1 MTLSQMLPRSPAR
14 VLAVVCTLLVTVLAH
29 PQCLD
34 FMPPFESAEPL
45 TFCREYGDFGCCTRR
60 QDYELQRQFDDI
72 LRRVPYH
79 LQTACHHHIMNI
91 LCQECSPYASHLYD
105 LETTQVKKPLPGMC
119 PQYCPTVFNSCKDVI
134 PFITGDPTV
143 QHAISLSN
151 YTQFCEVASISDMD
165 YCYPNLLANEKLS
178 GDIQEA
184 VEGTGGEGCLCFQ
197 EIANGLKNP
206 TVLVHAGD
214 GTHRI
219 FIGEQLGKVYVY
231 LPDGSRVDTPF
242 LDLTETVLT
251 SSRRGDERGFL
262 GMAFHPGFKE
272 NKRLFVYYSVGTKQK
287 QKIRISE
294 FKVASYDDNQV
305 DQDSEKVI
313 LEVDEP
319 AANHNGGQLLFGV
332 DGFMYAF
339 IGDGGKGGDPFGEKG
354 NALNMTTLLGKIIR
368 IDVNHPDDSVPYGVP
383 WDNPFVGQRN
393 IKPEIYAYGTRN
405 MWRCSVDRGDPV
417 TGEDRG
423 RIICADVGQGKWEEI
438 DVIEKGGNYGW
449 RAFEGFEC
457 FDEKLCETEELANH
471 IPPIHVYS
479 HDVGKSVTGGYV
491 YRGCLYPNLNG
502 QYIYG
507 DFWNGKLFSLTE
519 DKEQGVWNNRQICAG
534 STDICNNELQGSYVP
549 DILSF
554 GEDEAGEL
562 YMLSTDYASSS
573 HSGGI
578 VYRIVDP
585 ARRGDPEQC
594 RRTIS
599 SVNVLGSTTPFVH
612 SSERVTCRTCRRAKA
627 NSNAY
632 CHADYVMRGS
642 VTERRTIKDGFLTE
656 VYVKISVHKV
666 WKQSSHLP
674 KIRSSVRLWLSQRT
688 AQCDCPKLEVG
699 STYFFMGIYDIW
711 SKRLEIHT
719 TTVVRLWHHNWT
731 KRVLNYKML
740 CDFRSRPAI
749 KPEKRPKKPQPL
761 HEAPPASVL
770 QQAAEFYSN
779 AAEMAPIPPD
789 AEMASQPSLPA
800 PPPWKP
806 EQPLPSNLNPTGY
819 FPSHNPSHDPFALR
833 PDQTVEQWQHSV
845 NLPAANVPPAR
856 HVAEPAPVW
865 PSYPALP
872 PSHQSLPS
880 HPYQQPD
887 PLQQF
892 PPQPPPYHQPAVA
905 DTHPSQLNPSL
916 QYQPYG
922 IPSNP
927 QSSVSGPYHPQPAQY
942 PPYDAPS
949 HQNPHAANPHGPQP
963 PYYPPYAI
971 PSDQQLPES
980 GLYYPQPAPYAVPS
994 HQQPYVSSPYDQQ
1007 PQNPQLSSHQ
1017 QPPAYPYNPQ
1027 PPQYSAY
1034 AIPRHQQPDTLS
1046 QYNQQQPQYPPHDV
1060 PSHQQPPVAV
1070 YQPQPAPDYQ
1080 PYQPSV
1086 HSQYPQQQ
1094 PQGNPEANPPNP
1106 PQLPYPGHPYSP
1118 PDQPYPPYQQPY
1130 PPSTHDSHRPSP
1142 SISDEDPFRIVDGK
1156 VPDHIKWDP

>member
-1 MTLSQMLPRSPAR
+1 MTLWQILPGSPTG
-14 VLAVVCTLLVTVLAH
+14 VLAVVCALLVTVRAH

-34 FMPPFESAEPL
+34 FMPPFEPAEPL
-45 TFCREYGDFGCCTRR
+45 TFCREYGEFGCCTRR

-72 LRRVPYH
+72 LRRMPYH
-79 LQTACHHHIMNI
+79 LQTSCHHHLMNI

-119 PQYCPTVFNSCKDVI
+119 PQYCPTVFNSCKDII

-151 YTQFCEVASISDMD
+151 YTQFCEVTSITDMD
-165 YCYPNLLANEKLS
+165 YCYPNLLANEQLS
-178 GDIQEA
+178 GNIQQA

-197 EIANGLKNP
+197 EFANGLKNP

-214 GTHRI
+214 GTHRV

-242 LDLTETVLT
+242 LDLTSTVLT

-262 GMAFHPGFKE
+262 GMAFHPDFKE
-272 NKRLFVYYSVGTKQK
+272 NKRLFVYYSVGTPKN

-294 FKVASYDDNQV
+294 FKVASQDVNQV

-313 LEVDEP
+313 LELDEP

-368 IDVNHPDDSVPYGVP
+368 IDVNHPDESVPYGVP

-393 IKPEIYAYGTRN
+393 VKPEIYAYGTRN
-405 MWRCSVDRGDPV
+405 MWRCAVDRGDPES
-417 TGEDRG
+417 GEGRG
-423 RIICADVGQGKWEEI
+423 RIFCGDVGQGKWEEI
-438 DVIEKGGNYGW
+438 DIIEKGGNYGW

-457 FDEKLCETEELANH
+457 FDKELCETEELANH
-471 IPPIHVYS
+471 IPPIHVYG

-519 DKEQGVWNNRQICAG
+519 DKERGVWNNREICAG
-534 STDICNNELQGSYVP
+534 SAAICNNELQGSYVP

-554 GEDEAGEL
+554 GEDEAGEM
-562 YMLSTDYASSS
+562 YMLSTDYASTS
-573 HSGGI
+573 HTGGI

-594 RRTIS
+594 SRQIS
-599 SVNVLGSTTPFVH
+599 PVTVHGSTTPFVH

-627 NSNAY
+627 NSNTY
-632 CHADYVMRGS
+632 CNADFVLRGS
-642 VTERRTIKDGFLTE
+642 VMERRTVKNGFLTE
-656 VYVKISVHKV
+656 VYVQISVHKI
-666 WKQSSHLP
+666 WKQSSAIP
-674 KIRSSVRLWLSQRT
+674 KIKSSLRLWLSQRT
-688 AQCDCPKLEVG
+688 AQCDCPKVQVG
-699 STYFFMGIYDIW
+699 STYFIMGIYDIW
-711 SKRLEIHT
+711 SKRLKIHT
-719 TTVVRLWHHNWT
+719 TTVVRLWHYNWS

-740 CDFRSRPAI
+740 CDFRSRPTI
-749 KPEKRPKKPQPL
+749 KPGKPQKQPQPL
-761 HEAPPASVL
+761 QQAPAASAL
-770 QQAAEFYSN
+770 QQAAVFQSN
-779 AAEMAPIPPD
+779 VAEMAPIPPD
-789 AEMASQPSLPA
+789 AEMASQPSQPA

-806 EQPLPSNLNPTGY
+806 DQPLPSNLNPAGY
-819 FPSHNPSHDPFALR
+819 FPSHIPSQDPFALQ
-833 PDQTVEQWQHSV
+833 PHQTVEQWQVQHPV
-845 NLPAANVPPAR
+845 NPPAAAVPSPR

-865 PSYPALP
+865 PSHPALP
-872 PSHQSLPS
+872 PSHQTPPS
-880 HPYQQPD
+880 HHYQQPN

-892 PPQPPPYHQPAVA
+892 PPQPYHQPSVA
-905 DTHPSQLNPSL
+905 DTHQPQH
-916 QYQPYG
+916 QYPPYA

-927 QSSVSGPYHPQPAQY
+927 QSSVSGPYLPQPAQY
-942 PPYDAPS
+942 PPFDAPS
-949 HQNPHAANPHGPQP
+949 NQNPHAGNPYGPQLP
-963 PYYPPYAI
+963 HYPPYAV
-971 PSDQQLPES
+971 PSGQQRPDS

-994 HQQPYVSSPYDQQ
+994 HQQAYESSPYDQQ
-1007 PQNPQLSSHQ
+1007 QHQYPHLSSPQ
-1017 QPPAYPYNPQ
+1017 QPPAYGPYNPQ
-1027 PPQYSAY
+1027 PPQYSPY
-1034 AIPRHQQPDTLS
+1034 AVPRHQQPDTLS
-1046 QYNQQQPQYPPHDV
+1046 QYHPQQAQYPPHTL
-1060 PSHQQPPVAV
+1060 PSYQQPPVAV
-1070 YQPQPAPDYQ
+1070 YQPQPAPNYQ

-1086 HSQYPQQQ
+1086 QSQYPQQQ
-1094 PQGNPEANPPNP
+1094 PQGNSDPPDP
-1106 PQLPYPGHPYSP
+1106 PQYPFPGHPYSP
-1118 PDQPYPPYQQPY
+1118 PAQPYPPYQQPY
-1130 PPSTHDSHRPSP
+1130 PPSPHDSYGPAPSA
-1142 SISDEDPFRIVDGK
+1142 SVQDPVRIVDGK